1 MKNLKRQQRMIKN
14 RESACLSRKKK
25 KDHLNSL
32 EEQVDRLSQE
42 NSELKRENAELR
54 ARVAQLETSQLM
66 PTAYTATTVPQKTT
80 LTAATAAAA
89 ASSSH
94 HRPIASRKS
103 VPAVSLFALVCL
115 VTMTNI
121 HQHFPGSGGQPGLAT
136 NSFFLY
142 PFCEKSLICLEGKSL
157 TPCRG
162 NTVLLRSSQQLPR
175 LRLPPLERILS

>member
-89 ASSSH
+89 SSSH

-136 NSFFLY
+136 NSFFSVSFL
-142 PFCEKSLICLEGKSL
+142 
-157 TPCRG
+157 
-162 NTVLLRSSQQLPR
+162 
-175 LRLPPLERILS
+175 